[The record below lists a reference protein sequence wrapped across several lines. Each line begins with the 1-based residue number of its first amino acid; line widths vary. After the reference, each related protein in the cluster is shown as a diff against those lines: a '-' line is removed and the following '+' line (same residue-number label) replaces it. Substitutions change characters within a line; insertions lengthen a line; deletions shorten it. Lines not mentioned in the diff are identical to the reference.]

1 MTRRPDTPGHDL
13 AADLLADLTQPT
25 PADPVF
31 RPASQAT
38 DDGSADLATPPES
51 GPCRPAVQWLVRI
64 SPLDWRKPSLSVVR
78 DSTAMQFGP
87 IRVELAL
94 LSC

>member
-1 MTRRPDTPGHDL
+1 MTKRPDTPGHDL

-25 PADPVF
+25 PTDPPF
-31 RPASQAT
+31 KPASPAT
-38 DDGSADLATPPES
+38 SDGSADLATPAES
-51 GPCRPAVQWLVRI
+51 SLCRPAVQWLVRI
-64 SPLDWRKPSLSVVR
+64 SPLDWRKPSLSVAR
-78 DSTAMQFGP
+78 DSTAMHLGP